1 MDHWGTQAMSFKK
14 LLTTGV
20 VSTALIA
27 SNAVAF
33 AGAAQAENW
42 NGGHGKYRSE
52 RNFNDGRWNKGDRY
66 AYEDRGR
73 HYKKDKSDKKIARG
87 VAIGLGVLLIGSIL
101 ASEAHR

>member
-1 MDHWGTQAMSFKK
+1 MSLKK

-20 VSTALIA
+20 LSTALIA

-42 NGGHGKYRSE
+42 NGGPGKYRSE
-52 RNFNDGRWNKGDRY
+52 RNWNEGRWNKGGRY
-66 AYEDRGR
+66 AYDDRR

-87 VAIGLGVLLIGSIL
+87 IAIGLGVLLVGSIL
-101 ASEAHR
+101 AAEANR